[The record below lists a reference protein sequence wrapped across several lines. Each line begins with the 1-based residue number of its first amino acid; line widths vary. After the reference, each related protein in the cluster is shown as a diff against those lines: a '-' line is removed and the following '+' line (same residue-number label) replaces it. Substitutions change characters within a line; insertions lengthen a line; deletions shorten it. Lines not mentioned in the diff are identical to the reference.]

1 MSENYESAYKK
12 LENIISDL
20 ENDEISIEESI
31 NKYEEGIKLYRYCSD
46 ILKEY
51 EGKIKI
57 LVEQDDEIVQK
68 DFLEGEIDG

>member
-46 ILKEY
+46 ILKKY

-68 DFLEGEIDG
+68 DFLEGEVDG